1 MGVLPEGQH
10 GQLHLVATGSRI
22 EGHIEQVLRGGLP
35 GLGVCLSRQ
44 VSRVED
50 QLLLAR
56 EHKLVKVLCRLLVN
70 RTHIDRQVCL
80 IFG

>member
-1 MGVLPEGQH
+1 
-10 GQLHLVATGSRI
+10 
-22 EGHIEQVLRGGLP
+22 
-35 GLGVCLSRQ
+35 